1 MLKFTVSG
9 NFGCV
14 YSELC
19 TSGNSDLKAVDEGV
33 GIQRGGFIDKPNE
46 MFY

>member
-9 NFGCV
+9 NSGCI

-19 TSGNSDLKAVDEGV
+19 TSGNSDLEAV
-33 GIQRGGFIDKPNE
+33 GIQRGGFIDTPNE

>member
-9 NFGCV
+9 TRVHLFRTV
-14 YSELC
+14 RERH
-19 TSGNSDLKAVDEGV
+19 TDLKAVDDGV
-33 GIQRGGFIDKPNE
+33 GILRGGFIDKPNE